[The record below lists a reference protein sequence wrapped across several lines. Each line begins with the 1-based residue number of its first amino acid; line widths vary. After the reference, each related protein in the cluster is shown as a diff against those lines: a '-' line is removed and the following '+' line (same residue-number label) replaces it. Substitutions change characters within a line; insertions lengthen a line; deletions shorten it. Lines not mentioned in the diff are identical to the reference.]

1 MRRALAKFIFH
12 TLWGWKIDVPYPT
25 EVRQSVIIPMPHTSN
40 WDFPIGIIIRPI
52 MGNDISFAAKDSLF
66 FFPLGLFM
74 RALGGY
80 PVDRSRNTN
89 FVDACVAIFKKKD
102 DFILAVAPEGTRTKV
117 TKLKTGFYHIAVKA
131 GVPIVC
137 CKFDW
142 GTKTVGFSG
151 PFYPTGDYNADLPQL
166 LAYFKDVKG
175 KIPEYDYVHEG

>member
-1 MRRALAKFIFH
+1 MRHALAKFVFF
-12 TLWGWKIDVPYPT
+12 TLCGWKIDVPYPK
-25 EVRQSVIIPMPHTSN
+25 EVRQSIVIPMPHTSN

-52 MGNDISFAAKDSLF
+52 MRVNISFAAKNSLF
-66 FFPLGLFM
+66 FFPLGLLM
-74 RALGGY
+74 KALGGY
-80 PVDRSRNTN
+80 PVDRSRKTN

-117 TKLKTGFYHIAVKA
+117 AKLKTGFYHIAVKA

-142 GTKTVGFSG
+142 GTKTVGFSA
-151 PFYPTGDYNADLPQL
+151 PFYPTGDYDADLPKL

-175 KIPEYDYVHEG
+175 KIPEYDYVHES